1 MASNMALVSSGQP
14 NAGSLSLLPTLSAEI
29 LTQIF
34 TTHAPSDIEKLDVES
49 LFSIVNNVLNR
60 ATMTVDT
67 VLQLQVYST
76 FILLMLYIYLYI
88 YNGVGFRSWMSSFE
102 TA

>member
-1 MASNMALVSSGQP
+1 MA
-14 NAGSLSLLPTLSAEI
+14 SLLPTLSDGEI
-29 LTQIF
+29 LAQIF

-67 VLQLQVYST
+67 VLQLQVYSS
-76 FILLMLYIYLYI
+76 FILLMLYIYI
-88 YNGVGFRSWMSSFE
+88 NNGVRYKSWMSSFK

>member
-1 MASNMALVSSGQP
+1 MA
-14 NAGSLSLLPTLSAEI
+14 SLLPTLSDGEI
-29 LTQIF
+29 LAQIF

-76 FILLMLYIYLYI
+76 FILLMLYIYI
-88 YNGVGFRSWMSSFE
+88 NNGVRFKSWMSSFK

>member
-1 MASNMALVSSGQP
+1 MAN
-14 NAGSLSLLPTLSAEI
+14 LLPTLSDGEI
-29 LTQIF
+29 LAQII
-34 TTHAPSDIEKLDVES
+34 TTHGHAPSEKLDVES

-76 FILLMLYIYLYI
+76 FILLMLYIYI
-88 YNGVGFRSWMSSFE
+88 NNGVGFKFWMSSFK

>member
-1 MASNMALVSSGQP
+1 MA
-14 NAGSLSLLPTLSAEI
+14 SLLPTLSDGEI
-29 LTQIF
+29 LAQIF

-67 VLQLQVYST
+67 VLQLQVYIT
-76 FILLMLYIYLYI
+76 FILLMLYIYI
-88 YNGVGFRSWMSSFE
+88 NNGVRFKSWMSSFK